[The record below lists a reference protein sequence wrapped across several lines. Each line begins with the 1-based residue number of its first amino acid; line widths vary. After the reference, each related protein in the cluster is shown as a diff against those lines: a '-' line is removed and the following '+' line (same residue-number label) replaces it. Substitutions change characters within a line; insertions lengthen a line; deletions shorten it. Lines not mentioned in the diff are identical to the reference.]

1 MPSRLFRRI
10 LVPHDFSDAATR
22 ALREATQLAADH
34 GGKLTVLH
42 VVVPFYVP
50 TDLPLGLAADTMPA
64 PATFVPELRKRLEA
78 AVRKVVGPDGPAAT
92 IRVEIGNAA
101 ERILDAA
108 QRADCVVMATH
119 GRTGLAHLFMGSVA
133 EKVIRHAP
141 APVLVLRVPAAKE
154 KKRA

>member
-1 MPSRLFRRI
+1 MASRLFRRI

-22 ALREATQLAADH
+22 ALREAAQLAADH
-34 GGKLTVLH
+34 GGRLTVLH

-50 TDLPLGLAADTMPA
+50 TDLPLGLAADSMPA
-64 PATFVPELRKRLEA
+64 PATFVPELRKRLES
-78 AVRKVVGPDGPAAT
+78 AVAKVIGTDGPPAT
-92 IRVEIGNAA
+92 VRVEIGNAA

-108 QRADCVVMATH
+108 RRADCVVMATH

-141 APVLVLRVPAAKE
+141 APVLVLRVPPSK
-154 KKRA
+154 KKR